1 MTIGVTEQQGF
12 VEVRL
17 EGRFVASSVE
27 ELKSLLDSHLET
39 VSNVLFDL
47 TKMTHIDSSGLGTLV
62 QVLQKTRAAGGT
74 TRLACLQPHPK
85 IVFDITKVFRVFEI
99 YDSLDEARAS
109 FSRQ

>member
-17 EGRFVASSVE
+17 EGRFVAASVE

-62 QVLQKTRAAGGT
+62 QILQKTRAAGGT